1 MKFCVSV
8 LFFIVCSVF
17 AHIDETNRIKRDA
30 AGALHIVTNH
40 AQPIHADVKSEA
52 PTEITEKTGEQ
63 PCSKGPDHIEPGVG
77 FLVTSPE
84 DTVTTYEVKSLR
96 KSLTLTPPTTLTLI
110 RSVSRVVTLLVLFVS
125 AILEFY
131 PTFSKLVCT
140 IFSFMNTK

>member
-63 PCSKGPDHIEPGVG
+63 
-77 FLVTSPE
+77 VTSPE